1 MQIANNYYG
10 YGVMEQHTQNAV
22 RQNHKHQKNDAIGE
36 FPKQQF
42 YAQVA
47 TQSQMPETQ
56 STQQETEQETTYA
69 IPLTIRGLSGRNLRE
84 IEQET
89 TQTMPGNNSQAI
101 MEQVSKNFNCL
112 DTGAYHNGVTPNA
125 HVFSPFRDLGNFG
138 ETGFRLREGG
148 INEAQRAYLANLQ
161 SSEWSPQ
168 PGERETL
175 SDKIFATLSKN
186 RITLS
191 PNEKYNISVDKY
203 CNVTVTG
210 DDVEKAKA
218 IERLLNIPGN
228 ENWGSLLQRENLNK
242 DIVWGVGIT
251 KEQAMQQDKM
261 LLENYLINASGGK
274 VSLNDL
280 YLRDD
285 GRIMGLP
292 PELDKLINSVE
303 PARFGITRQQ
313 VEKECGDAYDACKK
327 AGTVVDGGKFFFSFS
342 EEAKN
347 AFKAGDKE
355 KAVKLAADHIFMQD
369 GPLDIKRALANI
381 LKKGVDNIP
390 DMNANYVLRS
400 SGIAFA

>member
-10 YGVMEQHTQNAV
+10 YGVMEQHTQNTV
-22 RQNHKHQKNDAIGE
+22 RQNHKHQKNDAVGE
-36 FPKQQF
+36 FPKPQL

-56 STQQETEQETTYA
+56 STQETEQETTYT
-69 IPLTIRGLSGRNLRE
+69 IPLTISRLLGRNLYE
-84 IEQET
+84 TVQET
-89 TQTMPGNNSQAI
+89 TQTTSGNNSQAI
-101 MEQVSKNFNCL
+101 MEQVSRNFNCL
-112 DTGAYHNGVTPNA
+112 STGAYHNGVTPDA
-125 HVFSPFRDLGNFG
+125 HVFSPFRDLGNVG
-138 ETGFRLREGG
+138 ETGFRIREGG
-148 INEAQRAYLANLQ
+148 INEAQRAYIASLQ
-161 SSEWSPQ
+161 PSEWSPQ
-168 PGERETL
+168 PGKRETL

-218 IERLLNIPGN
+218 IERLLNTPGN
-228 ENWGSLLQRENLNK
+228 ENWGSLLQRENPHES
-242 DIVWGVGIT
+242 I
-251 KEQAMQQDKM
+251 QMDKM

-292 PELDKLINSVE
+292 PELDELINSVE

-327 AGTVVDGGKFFFSFS
+327 AGTVVDGGKFFSFS

-390 DMNANYVLRS
+390 DMNANYVLRNS
-400 SGIAFA
+400 DIAFA

>member
-22 RQNHKHQKNDAIGE
+22 RQNHKHQKNDAVGE
-36 FPKQQF
+36 FPKPQF
-42 YAQVA
+42 YAQMA

-56 STQQETEQETTYA
+56 SMQETEQETTYT
-69 IPLTIRGLSGRNLRE
+69 IPLTISRLLGRNLYE
-84 IEQET
+84 TVQET
-89 TQTMPGNNSQAI
+89 TQTTSGNNSQAI
-101 MEQVSKNFNCL
+101 MEQVSRNFNCL
-112 DTGAYHNGVTPNA
+112 STGAYHNGVTPEA
-125 HVFSPFRDLGNFG
+125 HVFSPFRDLGNVG
-138 ETGFRLREGG
+138 ETGFRIREGG
-148 INEAQRAYLANLQ
+148 INEAQRAYIASLQ
-161 SSEWSPQ
+161 QSEWSPQ
-168 PGERETL
+168 PGKIETL

-218 IERLLNIPGN
+218 IERLLNTPGN
-228 ENWGSLLQRENLNK
+228 ENWGSLLQRENPHES
-242 DIVWGVGIT
+242 I
-251 KEQAMQQDKM
+251 QMDKM

-292 PELDKLINSVE
+292 PELDELINSVE

-313 VEKECGDAYDACKK
+313 VEKECGDAYDAYKK
-327 AGTVVDGGKFFFSFS
+327 SGTVVDGGKFFSFS

-369 GPLDIKRALANI
+369 GPLDIKRALADI
-381 LKKGVDNIP
+381 LRKGVDNIP
-390 DMNANYVLRS
+390 DMNANYVLRN
-400 SGIAFA
+400 SGITFA